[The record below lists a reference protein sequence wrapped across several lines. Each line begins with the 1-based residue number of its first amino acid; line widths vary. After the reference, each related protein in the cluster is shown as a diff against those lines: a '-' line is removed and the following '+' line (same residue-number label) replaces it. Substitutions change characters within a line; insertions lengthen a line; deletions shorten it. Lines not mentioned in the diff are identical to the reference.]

1 MFESTRLTPNKRQCW
16 LHCHQQNLKFS
27 FFYQRRRAGVK
38 GRVATKNVLQHARR
52 LWVFALTDAVQKGY
66 VDITWATFSFSYISR
81 ILNIGCWNAGC
92 LTLLVVRWSAIDKL
106 MTLVPILIH
115 HWIGMQTIEK
125 KYLWEFRFINSW
137 IRLCQ
142 RYFKIFWQQVTSRF
156 SGTAN
161 TCWWSTHQYSW

>member
-1 MFESTRLTPNKRQCW
+1 MFESTRLTPNKRKCW

-27 FFYQRRRAGVK
+27 FFDQRRRAGVFEGSRHTMFWGCEYLRWQMLYK
-38 GRVATKNVLQHARR
+38 
-52 LWVFALTDAVQKGY
+52 KGY

-142 RYFKIFWQQVTSRF
+142 RYFEIFWQQVTSRF

>member
-1 MFESTRLTPNKRQCW
+1 MFESTDLLLTKGSAGCIVTSKIW
-16 LHCHQQNLKFS
+16 S
-27 FFYQRRRAGVK
+27 FHFLTKDA
-38 GRVATKNVLQHARR
+38 GRVTTNNVLQHARR

-142 RYFKIFWQQVTSRF
+142 RYFEIFWQQVTRF

-161 TCWWSTHQYSW
+161 TCWWSTHQSSW